1 MKKAQGLPLE
11 TIVIIII
18 ALVLLVV
25 AIGFFTGSFSK
36 LAGSTKAL
44 ISPTSEADIIAAQ
57 NTCTQ
62 LCLQAGRVTTVAEF
76 NRTSYCKRI
85 FKFDLNGD
93 GNITDEPKP
102 NGNEG
107 GLGAKCIADGDE
119 YVCCRESPIG
129 VPCNVNMPIGQ
140 VSESSC

>member
-11 TIVIIII
+11 TIVIIIM

-25 AIGFFTGSFSK
+25 AIGFFTGSFSS

-44 ISPTSEADIIAAQ
+44 ISPTSDADIIAAQ

-76 NRTSYCKRI
+76 KRTSYCKRV

-93 GNITDEPKP
+93 GNITDS
-102 NGNEG
+102 GNNEQG
-107 GLGAKCIADGDE
+107 IMASCVADGDE

-129 VPCNVNMPIGQ
+129 VPCNVNMPTGQ